1 MTLRGQ
7 NDFRRCIWPLEETLM
22 SKLILAL
29 ALVFCFAQPAQATWL
44 NPHHPGE
51 DFIMVAGDAL
61 FTRPFTLAMTVVGM
75 SVYLVTL
82 PFTFYAKDPATYEVL
97 VKAPAR
103 ATFVRCL
110 GCNVGESVR

>member
-1 MTLRGQ
+1 
-7 NDFRRCIWPLEETLM
+7 M

-29 ALVFCFAQPAQATWL
+29 ALALCFTQPAQATWL
-44 NPHHPGE
+44 EPHPGE
-51 DFIMVAGDAL
+51 DFVLVAGDAL
-61 FTRPFTLAMTVVGM
+61 FTRPFTLAMTVLGA
-75 SVYLVTL
+75 SVYLITL
-82 PFTFYAKDPATYEVL
+82 PLTFYAKDPTGYEVL